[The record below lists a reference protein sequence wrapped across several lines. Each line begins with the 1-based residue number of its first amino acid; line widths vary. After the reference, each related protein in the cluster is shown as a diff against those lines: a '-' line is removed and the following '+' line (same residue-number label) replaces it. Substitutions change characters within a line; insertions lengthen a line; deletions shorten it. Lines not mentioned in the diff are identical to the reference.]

1 MLSKSLLLSPVLKLS
16 IELRLCWH
24 LHLLA
29 LLVRR
34 PRATHCRRRPV
45 AILVRDSSDST
56 GRAGVAPALSTAY
69 LSIPLTSCRQLLSG
83 RARARSA
90 VHGGAG
96 APARNTTSLSQIPRV
111 PARGV
116 EREELREG
124 LHHVRVQ
131 VGLLE

>member
-1 MLSKSLLLSPVLKLS
+1 MR
-16 IELRLCWH
+16 RLC
-24 LHLLA
+24 
-29 LLVRR
+29 RSKF
-34 PRATHCRRRPV
+34 
-45 AILVRDSSDST
+45 VRDSTRGRPRGQADR
-56 GRAGVAPALSTAY
+56 RAGVAPALNCTVY

-116 EREELREG
+116 QREELREG

>member
-1 MLSKSLLLSPVLKLS
+1 MRV
-16 IELRLCWH
+16 
-24 LHLLA
+24 
-29 LLVRR
+29 
-34 PRATHCRRRPV
+34 
-45 AILVRDSSDST
+45 
-56 GRAGVAPALSTAY
+56 AY

-131 VGLLE
+131 VGLLEQKPWVRSSCVPHLSLLKRVRRS